1 MAKPGHFGSTCAA
14 MIDRINTP
22 TEELTSEFLRSPPI
36 YHQRILVVDQKCDIL
51 QLNAEALIDAGYQVN
66 VADDGASAWAAL
78 RRQCYDLLITG
89 QFLPKVSGVELLRK
103 IHAAHMTVPVIM
115 STRILP
121 TWEFALHPWLQHVTM
136 LRMPYT
142 VEKFL
147 ALAKSTLPAAVNAAK
162 HILVTPTW
170 RTRPAVV
177 DFAKKP

>member
-1 MAKPGHFGSTCAA
+1 
-14 MIDRINTP
+14 
-22 TEELTSEFLRSPPI
+22 
-36 YHQRILVVDQKCDIL
+36 
-51 QLNAEALIDAGYQVN
+51 
-66 VADDGASAWAAL
+66 
-78 RRQCYDLLITG
+78 
-89 QFLPKVSGVELLRK
+89 
-103 IHAAHMTVPVIM
+103 M